1 MMRSWDAL
9 ISLSLRRQSGLRLL
23 PGSPSPRLMFQTTPL
38 HPGHGDPAGG
48 TYGDAGKSDGHLYLL
63 QVPSFGRVGAWA
75 LRAASQEEMG
85 QNTGLKFWCQLCQ
98 GTVEPSLQSQ
108 ERSPKV
114 VQSNL
119 SGISDWAPG
128 APPTPCEGHIHI
140 SACSLCP
147 LFTSTITCPGGHFPL
162 TQRAALV

>member
-1 MMRSWDAL
+1 MGCPYFSVSPQAVRAQAAAWVPFPTVDVPDHAHYTL
-9 ISLSLRRQSGLRLL
+9 GTVILLVGLTGMLGNLTVIYTFCRC
-23 PGSPSPRLMFQTTPL
+23 P
-38 HPGHGDPAGG
+38 
-48 TYGDAGKSDGHLYLL
+48 
-63 QVPSFGRVGAWA
+63 VGRVGAWA

-128 APPTPCEGHIHI
+128 APPTPCVGPTHI

-147 LFTSTITCPGGHFPL
+147 RFTSTITCPGGHFPL